1 MSGLLQVL
9 AGILIVFFLPGYT
22 LVNLLFPRRG
32 ELDPEYDFV
41 YRATLGMGL
50 SVVIAII
57 VGFALNAIS
66 TEEHG
71 YVSAGPLWVVLVS
84 ITALFAFLGWMRGAY
99 PNAGMLHPSLY
110 RSPTPRKG
118 PGSHITDFARRQ
130 KMEKL
135 LLEREQLLVDLR
147 AFSERSS
154 TSNPQRRLYYR
165 KRVDHARQRIDEIND
180 ELRKIG
186 KGG

>member
-9 AGILIVFFLPGYT
+9 SGILIVFFLPGYT

-50 SVVIAII
+50 SVVIAIM

-66 TEEHG
+66 TEGRG
-71 YVSAGPLWVVLVS
+71 YVSAGPLWAVLLS
-84 ITALFAFLGWMRGAY
+84 ITALFVFVGWMRGAY
-99 PNAGMLHPSLY
+99 PSAGMLHPSLY
-110 RSPTPRKG
+110 RSPAPRKG
-118 PGSHITDFARRQ
+118 PGSYRADFARRQ
-130 KMEKL
+130 KIEKL
-135 LLEREQLLVDLR
+135 LLEREQLLADLR
-147 AFSERSS
+147 TFSERSS

-165 KRVDHARQRIDEIND
+165 KRVDHARQRIDEVNA
-180 ELRKIG
+180 ELRKMETG
-186 KGG
+186 S

>member
-22 LVNLLFPRRG
+22 LVNLLFPRKG

-41 YRATLGMGL
+41 YRAALGMGL

-57 VGFALNAIS
+57 VGFVLNAIS

-71 YVSAGPLWVVLVS
+71 YVAAGPLWAMLLS
-84 ITALFAFLGWMRGAY
+84 ITGAFALAGWLRGAY
-99 PNAGMLHPSLY
+99 PSAGFIHPSLY
-110 RSPTPRKG
+110 RSATPRKG
-118 PGSHITDFARRQ
+118 PGSHVTDFARRQ

-135 LLEREQLLVDLR
+135 LLEREQLLADIKT
-147 AFSERSS
+147 FSERSS
-154 TSNPQRRLYYR
+154 TSNPQRQLYYR
-165 KRVDHARQRIDEIND
+165 KRVEHARQRIDRINE
-180 ELRKIG
+180 ELGKIG